1 MYVCVSV
8 CSVCRCPLKSEEGVG
23 SPGTAVT
30 GSCELSDISDG
41 NQTLI
46 LWKNSEY
53 SFFFFLN

>member
-53 SFFFFLN
+53 SFFF